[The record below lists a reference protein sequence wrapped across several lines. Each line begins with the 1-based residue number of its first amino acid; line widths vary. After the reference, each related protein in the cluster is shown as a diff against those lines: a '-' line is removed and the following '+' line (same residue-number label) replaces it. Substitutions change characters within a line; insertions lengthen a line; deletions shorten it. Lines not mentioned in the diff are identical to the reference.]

1 MQKCPQAP
9 LCTESLRLRSML
21 VVQHSTP
28 AGDPSGLA
36 VVAVVGC
43 YLPACP
49 PAAKGEGRGRAKPP
63 VSNGLINLPSS
74 FSSPPLP
81 LPPSPV
87 LYGTGGEFTDL
98 AEGAFSFIVEQ
109 RGVILC
115 LPPPRSQMSAKF
127 SCKGGGGETWTF
139 VVGEG
144 GGGILAFPPS
154 ATSLTN
160 VGWHW
165 VRRIGYE
172 EGAAGKELEKLQ
184 GQGDGRGRL

>member
-1 MQKCPQAP
+1 M
-9 LCTESLRLRSML
+9 RSML

-28 AGDPSGLA
+28 AGGTPSGLA

-81 LPPSPV
+81 LPPSPPPV

-98 AEGAFSFIVEQ
+98 AEDALVSLLNREGSFCVFHRPGHKCRRNFPAKE
-109 RGVILC
+109 RGKRGRL
-115 LPPPRSQMSAKF
+115 LWER
-127 SCKGGGGETWTF
+127 E
-139 VVGEG
+139 
-144 GGGILAFPPS
+144 GGILAFPPS

-184 GQGDGRGRL
+184 GQGG

>member
-87 LYGTGGEFTDL
+87 LYGTRGEFTDL
-98 AEGAFSFIVEQ
+98 AEGALVSLLNREGSFCVF
-109 RGVILC
+109 RRPGHKC
-115 LPPPRSQMSAKF
+115 RRNFPAKE
-127 SCKGGGGETWTF
+127 GGETWTF

-144 GGGILAFPPS
+144 GGDPS
-154 ATSLTN
+154 LPSLR
-160 VGWHW
+160 HFSDQCW
-165 VRRIGYE
+165 VALG
-172 EGAAGKELEKLQ
+172 EKN
-184 GQGDGRGRL
+184 RV